1 MNQEVEVKSKTA
13 KNNKVNTSVFRNT
26 HPRTPLS
33 TDEPSNLAEMFLQTV
48 KKHNRHDAL
57 NFKKDGKWH
66 PISSDEMLSRAENIA
81 LGLYSIGIKQ
91 GDRVAIL
98 SANSP
103 DWTITDAGCQLG
115 GIIDVPIYTT
125 LAPNSVQYIINDSG
139 AKVFFL
145 QDKST
150 FERLAE
156 ILPDCK
162 TLEKIVLFDANEVS
176 AENSIS
182 LKDLEK
188 LGEDLRKE
196 KPELIQELA
205 KNIDKDD
212 IATLIYTS
220 GTTGEPKGVM
230 LTHRNLISNVID
242 CGADFSFSEKD
253 IPLSVL
259 PLSHVFERTG
269 MYLYIYNGMG
279 VFYAESIDKVA
290 DNLKEVRPTIF
301 VGVPRI
307 FEKVYAKAQL
317 KSSQESSLKGK
328 IFNWAIE
335 IGKEYAR
342 LVEHNQRIPR
352 FLAIKYSLADRL
364 VFSKLRDFFG
374 GRLRFCITGG
384 AALSESINYIF
395 KGANILIMQGYGL
408 TETSPVI
415 TTNTPLFSR
424 VGSVGRKIRNVEI
437 RLAED
442 GEIEVSGPNIM
453 IGYYNKP
460 EATKD
465 TFTED
470 GWFKT
475 GDIGKIDGEGFLKI
489 TDRKKE
495 LFKTSGGKYIA
506 PAPIEQMIKG
516 SKYVNQVVLVG
527 NEQKFASALIVPN
540 FEPLQM
546 YAKENGLNLKTGTEF
561 CQSHR
566 IIKLIESEI
575 ERLTVELSKY
585 EKVKKIALLED
596 ELSVETGELT
606 PTLKVK
612 RRVVD
617 EKFKDLIEKFYEE
630 GK

>member
-1 MNQEVEVKSKTA
+1 MSQNPEVKSKKA
-13 KNNKVNTSVFRNT
+13 KSKSVKDSFVRNT
-26 HPRTPLS
+26 HPRTSLYA
-33 TDEPSNLAEMFLQTV
+33 DEPNNLAELFLQAV
-48 KKHNRHDAL
+48 KKHNRPDAL
-57 NFKKDGKWH
+57 NFKKDGEWH
-66 PISSDEMLSRAENIA
+66 SISSDEMLSRAENIA
-81 LGLYSIGIKQ
+81 LGLYSIGIHQ

-115 GIIDVPIYTT
+115 GVVDVPIYTT

-145 QDKST
+145 QDKAT
-150 FERLAE
+150 FDRLSE
-156 ILPDCK
+156 VLTDCK
-162 TLEKIVLFDANEVS
+162 TLEKIVFFDATGAS
-176 AENSIS
+176 AENSMS
-182 LKDLEK
+182 LAELEK
-188 LGEDLRKE
+188 LGADLQKE
-196 KPELIQELA
+196 KPDLIQELA
-205 KNIDKDD
+205 QNIDNES

-230 LTHRNLISNVID
+230 LTHRNIISNVID

-259 PLSHVFERTG
+259 PFSHIFERGG
-269 MYLYIYNGMG
+269 MYLYIFNGMG

-307 FEKVYAKAQL
+307 FEKVYSKAKLMA
-317 KSSQESSLKGK
+317 SQSSSLKGK
-328 IFNWAIE
+328 IFDWAIE
-335 IGKEYAR
+335 VGKECAR
-342 LVEHNQRIPR
+342 LNEEKQPIPF
-352 FLAIKYSLADRL
+352 FLSIKCRLADRL
-364 VFSKLRDFFG
+364 VFSKLREFFG

-415 TTNTPLFSR
+415 TSNTPLFSR
-424 VGSVGRKIRNVEI
+424 VGSVGKPIRNAQI
-437 RLAED
+437 RLAAD
-442 GEIEVSGPNIM
+442 GEIEAAGPNIM

-475 GDIGKIDGEGFLKI
+475 GDIGKIDEDGFLKI

-516 SKYVNQVVLVG
+516 SQYVNQVVLVG

-540 FEPLQM
+540 FEPLRV
-546 YAKENGLNLKTGTEF
+546 YAKENNLNLKSPADF
-561 CQSHR
+561 CANQKVV
-566 IIKLIESEI
+566 KLIEGEVDK
-575 ERLTVELSKY
+575 LTQSLARY
-585 EKVKKIALLED
+585 EKVKKIALLEN
-596 ELSVETGELT
+596 ELSVESGELT

-617 EKFKDLIEKFYEE
+617 EKFKDLIEDFY
-630 GK
+630 KD